1 MVMHQIQEATETI
14 SSEWPQ
20 ILLMEDETSVAQG
33 IQMVLSEEG
42 YAVDLATTGQ
52 SALDTFYTKGFDLLV
67 ADLKLPDIDGM
78 EVIKEVKRGRPDT
91 GIIVITG
98 YSTVS
103 SAVEAMKLGACD
115 YLRKPFTEDE
125 IKSAVK
131 DALKEN
137 EGAFRRKHS
146 DISEVLKQ
154 RAFPGHVFKK
164 PTIEDNARVEKA
176 MSEIRREFEGRP
188 DELIAILQGVQDK
201 IGYLPENALLKI
213 AQLTKLP
220 SASVYGVASFY
231 EQFRLSPVGK
241 HIVKVCRGTACHV
254 RGGSR
259 ILEEVEKKLGI
270 KPGENTDDLAYTLET
285 VACIGACALAPI
297 MVIDNKVHG
306 KMTVAQ
312 GKNLISDCKEE

>member
-1 MVMHQIQEATETI
+1 MDLIKQTVGTQ
-14 SSEWPQ
+14 PQ
-20 ILLMEDETSVAQG
+20 VSPHVLIMEDEPSVAKG
-33 IQMVLSEEG
+33 LQMVLSETG
-42 YAVDLATTGQ
+42 YSVDLATTGQ
-52 SALDTFYTKGFDLLV
+52 SALDTFYRKDFDLLV

-131 DALKEN
+131 DALKEK
-137 EGAFRRKHS
+137 EGAFKRKHS
-146 DISEVLKQ
+146 DTSEVLAQK
-154 RAFPGHVFKK
+154 AFPAHVVKK

-241 HIVKVCRGTACHV
+241 HIVRVCRGTACHV

-259 ILEEVEKKLGI
+259 ILEEVEKQLGV
-270 KPGENTDDLAYTLET
+270 KPGENTDDLEYTLET